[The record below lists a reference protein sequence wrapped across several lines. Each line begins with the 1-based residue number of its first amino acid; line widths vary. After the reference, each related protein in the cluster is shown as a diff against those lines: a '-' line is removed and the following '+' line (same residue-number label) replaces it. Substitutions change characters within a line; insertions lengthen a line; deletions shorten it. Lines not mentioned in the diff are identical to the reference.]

1 MIKNILIP
9 QDGSDYSSA
18 ALLYGLWL
26 AKRFRARLRG
36 LHVVD
41 IVSLEGPFIRDIS
54 GSMGVEPYLNFS
66 AKMREVLEA
75 RGAEILASFTESC
88 GREGVEC
95 VEESAF
101 GIVANEIC
109 EKARTADLIVMG
121 RHGVN
126 EMYEHGLL
134 GSITEA
140 VVRKSQR
147 PVFVTPKAFKEP
159 GKPLLAYDGSPGAA
173 KAMHSAAE
181 FVKELGLPLTVISV
195 STPGS
200 GADLIHDAKNY
211 LKPYALS
218 VHYEQIPAP
227 SGEAPTVIDKYYKE
241 NGHDLLF
248 MGATHHSR
256 LMELVLGST
265 AEHLMRAA
273 AGPLFIER

>member
-9 QDGSDYSSA
+9 QDGSGYSSE

-26 AKRFRARLRG
+26 AKKFKAG
-36 LHVVD
+36 LKGLYVVD
-41 IVSLEGPFIRDIS
+41 IIALEGPFLRDIS
-54 GSMGVEPYLNFS
+54 GSTGVEPYLNFS

-75 RGAEILASFTESC
+75 KGAEILASFKDVC
-88 GREGVEC
+88 AQEGVDCAAETAC
-95 VEESAF
+95 
-101 GIVANEIC
+101 GIIANVIC
-109 EKARTADLIVMG
+109 EKARTADLVVMG

-126 EMYEHGLL
+126 EAYEHGLL

-147 PVFVTPKAFKEP
+147 PVLVTPKAFKEP
-159 GKPLLAYDGSPGAA
+159 VKPLLAYDGSPGAA

-211 LKPYALS
+211 LKPYALN

-227 SGEAPTVIDKYYKE
+227 AGEAPAAIDKYYKD
-241 NGHDLLF
+241 NGYDLLF

-256 LMELVLGST
+256 LVSLVLGST

-273 AGPLFIER
+273 AGPIFIER

>member
-26 AKRFRARLRG
+26 AKRFQAG
-36 LHVVD
+36 LKGLYVVD
-41 IVSLEGPFIRDIS
+41 IVALEGPFLHDIS
-54 GSMGVEPYLNFS
+54 GSMGAEPFLNFS

-75 RGAEILASFTESC
+75 KGAEILASFKESC
-88 GREGVEC
+88 GREGVDCAAETG
-95 VEESAF
+95 F
-101 GIVANEIC
+101 GIIANEIC
-109 EKARTADLIVMG
+109 EKARTADLIIMG

-126 EMYEHGLL
+126 VLYEHGLL

-147 PVFVTPKAFKEP
+147 PVLVTPKAFTEP
-159 GKPLLAYDGSPGAA
+159 KKPLLAYDGSPSAA

-181 FVKELGLPLTVISV
+181 LTKKLGLPLTVISV

-200 GADLIHDAKNY
+200 GADSIHDAKNY
-211 LKPYALS
+211 LKPYALN
-218 VHYEQIPAP
+218 VRYEQIPVP
-227 SGEAPTVIDKYYKE
+227 LDEAPAVIDKYYKD

-256 LMELVLGST
+256 LMALVLGRT

-273 AGPLFIER
+273 NGPLFIER

>member
-1 MIKNILIP
+1 MIKNILVP

-26 AKRFRARLRG
+26 AKRFRAGLRG
-36 LHVVD
+36 LYVVD
-41 IVSLEGPFIRDIS
+41 IVALEGPFIRDIS

-75 RGAEILASFTESC
+75 KGAQILDSFKDSC

-95 VEESAF
+95 VAQSAF
-101 GIVANEIC
+101 GIIANEIC
-109 EKARTADLIVMG
+109 EKARTADLVIMG

-126 EMYEHGLL
+126 ERYEHGLL

-147 PVFVTPKAFKEP
+147 PVIVAPKAFNEP
-159 GKPLLAYDGSPGAA
+159 RRPLLAYDGSPSAA

-181 FVKELGLPLTVISV
+181 LLRELGLALTVISV

-200 GADLIHDAKNY
+200 GADVMQGAKAY
-211 LKPYALS
+211 LKPYGIN
-218 VHYEQIPAP
+218 VNYVQIPAP
-227 SGEAPTVIDKYYKE
+227 SGEAPAVIDKYYKE
-241 NGHDLLF
+241 NDHDLLF

-273 AGPLFIER
+273 GGPLFIER